1 MGAPLA
7 ALRDGDPA
15 TPFASDAAAGAGSDA
30 LLRLL
35 ATLGG
40 GAVETAKLP
49 GKVWQGQVDPL
60 SDEGIGGAF
69 DLAGMAMTGGVG
81 GVATRAGETA
91 LGSGP
96 IRAYHG
102 SPHDFDRFDFSKI
115 GTGEGAQAYGH
126 GLYFAEN
133 EGVAADYRKKLA
145 GGAYQGLDT
154 WFTKADTPEATR
166 ARQFLRDYGNDPVAA
181 SAVLHSE
188 GDTVSRAAA
197 DLIRGAKGQWE
208 TKTPGKMYEV
218 GIHADPER
226 FLDWDKPL
234 SGQPAQEVLASYGI
248 HAQQEGWPRMSDKIG
263 APFENVPMAPVYGSE
278 AYQRLVRNVGKTT
291 EIKSP
296 ENQANVASQ
305 LLNNAGI
312 PGIKYLDQGSR
323 STGAG
328 SRNYVVFNDQLVE
341 ILKKYGLA
349 GLAIPG
355 VAEMAAGGGK
365 AQAAEPPAAN
375 DEFLKGFE
383 KHLYDLTGKTPPD
396 DYNGWVSQVR
406 ERARPGRTG
415 PQRPVPAMIGI
426 RG

>member
-7 ALRDGDPA
+7 ALRDGDPT

-188 GDTVSRAAA
+188 GD
-197 DLIRGAKGQWE
+197 
-208 TKTPGKMYEV
+208 
-218 GIHADPER
+218 R
-226 FLDWDKPL
+226 FR
-234 SGQPAQEVLASYGI
+234 V
-248 HAQQEGWPRMSDKIG
+248 
-263 APFENVPMAPVYGSE
+263 
-278 AYQRLVRNVGKTT
+278 RL
-291 EIKSP
+291 
-296 ENQANVASQ
+296 
-305 LLNNAGI
+305 
-312 PGIKYLDQGSR
+312 
-323 STGAG
+323 
-328 SRNYVVFNDQLVE
+328 
-341 ILKKYGLA
+341 
-349 GLAIPG
+349 
-355 VAEMAAGGGK
+355 
-365 AQAAEPPAAN
+365 
-375 DEFLKGFE
+375 
-383 KHLYDLTGKTPPD
+383 LT
-396 DYNGWVSQVR
+396 
-406 ERARPGRTG
+406 
-415 PQRPVPAMIGI
+415 
-426 RG
+426 